1 MAMVAQPALTEDW
14 ASVASAL
21 GQAWAKDCAQSLA
34 AQDRN
39 VVGAW
44 PGTMREARSRVIAGV
59 AMPMRANAMI
69 QLEDLARATYL
80 AARRHWDT
88 ISEPDLE
95 P

>member
-1 MAMVAQPALTEDW
+1 MAVVNDPALPDAW
-14 ASVASAL
+14 VPVASAL
-21 GQAWAKDCAQSLA
+21 GQAWAQDCARALA
-34 AQDRN
+34 AQARN
-39 VVGAW
+39 AVGAW

-59 AMPMRANAMI
+59 ATPMRADAMVY
-69 QLEDLARATYL
+69 LDELARATYL